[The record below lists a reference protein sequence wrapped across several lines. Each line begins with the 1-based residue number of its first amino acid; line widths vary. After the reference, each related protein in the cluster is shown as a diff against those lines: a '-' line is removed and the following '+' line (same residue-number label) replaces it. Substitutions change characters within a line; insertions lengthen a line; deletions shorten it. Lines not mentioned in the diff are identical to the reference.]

1 MDELVLKLA
10 LFFFEKWKKEK
21 IDEGYHQP
29 ELCPKFEKNYE
40 KEDDIKNGDL
50 IHCSKC
56 LSELDDFNNV
66 SPHVKER
73 YSNLAKEVIDYL
85 SKNSFDVIYKR

>member
-50 IHCSKC
+50 IHCKQ
-56 LSELDDFNNV
+56 V
-66 SPHVKER
+66 S
-73 YSNLAKEVIDYL
+73 L
-85 SKNSFDVIYKR
+85 